1 MSSSQWS
8 YLLKNSGVWLGS
20 FSQFSPHGK
29 LLKETSSK
37 LTLGSDDGKT
47 IRFTL
52 ARDGNPNP
60 VVNEFSSLNR
70 NIFLFEDGHFA
81 KGSQQFSPFS
91 VFGAEYGYVRRDRRC
106 RLVQLFDKDSNF
118 DSVTLIRE
126 FREGGEGIER
136 EHLTIEQLEGEWRG
150 EALTLYPVWRN
161 SEPYQTQLTLKRE
174 GNTLKQTLKTPFM
187 NYSSEGTI
195 NDNIITFNQGNKE
208 NRVLL
213 LPDGASST
221 TPVKIE
227 NRQSFFLE
235 FGWLVETNMRL
246 RLIRKYDDQGRWVS
260 ITLVQEIKS

>member
-1 MSSSQWS
+1 M
-8 YLLKNSGVWLGS
+8 
-20 FSQFSPHGK
+20 
-29 LLKETSSK
+29 
-37 LTLGSDDGKT
+37 
-47 IRFTL
+47 
-52 ARDGNPNP
+52 
-60 VVNEFSSLNR
+60 
-70 NIFLFEDGHFA
+70 
-81 KGSQQFSPFS
+81 
-91 VFGAEYGYVRRDRRC
+91 
-106 RLVQLFDKDSNF
+106 FDKDSNF

-150 EALTLYPVWRN
+150 EALTLYPDWRN

-246 RLIRKYDDQGRWVS
+246 RLIRQYDDQGRWVS
-260 ITLVQEIKS
+260 ITLVREIKS